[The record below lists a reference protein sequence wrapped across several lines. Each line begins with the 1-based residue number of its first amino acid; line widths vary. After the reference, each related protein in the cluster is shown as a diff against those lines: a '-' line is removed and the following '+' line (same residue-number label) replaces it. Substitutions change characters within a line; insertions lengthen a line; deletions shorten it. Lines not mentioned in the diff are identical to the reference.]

1 MVQEAVIA
9 GIFIPGNGIILIQE
23 LMVKEPKE
31 VRDLI
36 MRVEG
41 EEVQEVREKHHMMEI
56 LEALA
61 AQAIHGLMV

>member
-1 MVQEAVIA
+1 M
-9 GIFIPGNGIILIQE
+9 LIQE

-31 VRDLI
+31 VRDLV
-36 MRVEG
+36 MRVGE
-41 EEVQEVREKHHMMEI
+41 EEVQEVREKHHMMDI